1 MPLFVISWRDKPN
14 AFETRAAAR
23 EAHLAFIGTLGDKAK
38 LGGPYLDDEGRMI
51 GSLMIIEAESLE
63 AVQAIHDRD
72 PYKLAGLFDSSTI
85 TPWRLT
91 VQTFGGG
98 S

>member
-14 AFETRAAAR
+14 AFETRAGAR
-23 EAHLAFIGTLGDKAK
+23 EAHLAFIETLGDKAK

-51 GSLMIIEAESLE
+51 GSMMVVEADDL
-63 AVQAIHDRD
+63 AQIQALHARD
-72 PYKLAGLFDSSTI
+72 PYKLAGLFETSTI

-91 VQTFGGG
+91 VQNFGGG